1 MDVLAVSGGDV
12 AYWGLAV
19 FLVAL
24 GLGSLFM
31 LFKLGQLFGN
41 ISSFIRGTERDLLP
55 VIVKAGGTVDRV
67 NYQLD
72 KADAVTDSAVSMA
85 DSADTAVRAVSYAIA
100 KPVEKVSGFAAGIAH
115 GFSSLRKTR
124 KRRRRDGR
132 CQGRGATARGRPC
145 GGSPCSRDA
154 AERRASRA
162 DAATTATAEAGA
174 MAASRAHAQARP
186 GAGAT
191 RRGSVMRL
199 REVVAGG
206 AALTLREWGEPAV
219 RRSSSGIPSGR
230 WAPAPCST
238 PLPPRLRMPAST

>member
-1 MDVLAVSGGDV
+1 VDVLAVSGGDV

-124 KRRRRDGR
+124 NVGD
-132 CQGRGATARGRPC
+132 AMADA
-145 GGSPCSRDA
+145 RDA
-154 AERRASRA
+154 ARQREADLAEDLRAAGTPPSAER
-162 DAATTATAEAGA
+162 
-174 MAASRAHAQARP
+174 P
-186 GAGAT
+186 
-191 RRGSVMRL
+191 
-199 REVVAGG
+199 
-206 AALTLREWGEPAV
+206 EPTPPPPPQPKPEQWP
-219 RRSSSGIPSGR
+219 R
-230 WAPAPCST
+230 PAPT
-238 PLPPRLRMPAST
+238 PKPDPVPEPPDEAA